1 MTPGDPR
8 TPCSYTPIMITRTMT
23 YCKHER
29 LFTHVKTYKRMSDN
43 SVKRCDNSK
52 QLRGEVDGQ
61 RSDVLDKAERP
72 TKRTN

>member
-1 MTPGDPR
+1 
-8 TPCSYTPIMITRTMT
+8 MT

-29 LFTHVKTYKRMSDN
+29 LFTHVKTYN